1 MNFLKRAVRYCW
13 RQKGRSLILFL
24 VFTLPASTALIALS
38 VGHAAAEGTTEM
50 KEAVGASIRV
60 EIDSNN
66 RENYGPGTENSNGM
80 TYQYN
85 GDYITQDV
93 IDAISKVKGVVAYSA
108 ESEDGYWGAGVNFE
122 YFPGSLNVDFTGGH
136 GQPVPYTVTMNSEL
150 SLKFLN

>member
-66 RENYGPGTENSNGM
+66 RENIQNSHRHPN
-80 TYQYN
+80 
-85 GDYITQDV
+85 
-93 IDAISKVKGVVAYSA
+93 SRPR
-108 ESEDGYWGAGVNFE
+108 
-122 YFPGSLNVDFTGGH
+122 FPRCKRLH
-136 GQPVPYTVTMNSEL
+136 L
-150 SLKFLN
+150 LLWKLRR